1 MVLGRVGGR
10 RQVNWS
16 LSDGGRRMVLPT
28 SELRDSANVVVAD
41 VRRLQTG
48 RARPLLVAIDGASG
62 SGKSVLAALVAARLG
77 AALVPVDDFF
87 AAQLADADW
96 DARTPAERAAD
107 ALDWRRLR
115 AEALVPLL
123 AGWPARWHPF
133 DFSAGARPDGSYG
146 FSTRAEGREPK
157 RVVLVEGAYAC
168 RPELADLI
176 DWSVLVDAPVE
187 VRHRRLARR
196 ENPQFLA
203 AWHARW
209 DAAER
214 WYFSQVRPE
223 SAFDRVVTN
232 VGSQEVLG
240 RSVSR

>member
-1 MVLGRVGGR
+1 M
-10 RQVNWS
+10 
-16 LSDGGRRMVLPT
+16 DIPT

-41 VRRLQTG
+41 VRQLVTG

-62 SGKSVLAALVAARLG
+62 SGKSLLAALVAARLG
-77 AALVPVDDFF
+77 AALVPADDFF
-87 AAQLADADW
+87 AAQLTDADW

-115 AEALVPLL
+115 AEALEPLL
-123 AGWPARWHPF
+123 AGRPARWYPF
-133 DFSAGARPDGSYG
+133 DFSAGTRPDGTYG
-146 FSTRAEGREPK
+146 FSPQAEIREPK
-157 RVVLVEGAYAC
+157 SVVLVEGAYAC

-176 DWSVLVDAPVE
+176 TWSVLVEAPVE

-196 ENPQFLA
+196 ENARFLA

-209 DAAER
+209 DAAEQ
-214 WYFSQVRPE
+214 WYFSHVLPE

-232 VGSQEVLG
+232 VGSREVLG
-240 RSVSR
+240 RSVNG